1 MVGCFTAENF
11 LKPLYYSGYWP
22 VVIHTFY
29 CYGRKKMRNRGQKF
43 WDWADPE
50 LHSRS
55 HDTRL
60 SDGTLINVQVR
71 LSKAG
76 VTQLFFGI
84 YDKEGTMLFEESFD
98 SRPGETMTQAM
109 EWGLAQ
115 VRELIDLSTDSPIT
129 LPKTECFSR
138 RGSRQTP

>member
-1 MVGCFTAENF
+1 
-11 LKPLYYSGYWP
+11 
-22 VVIHTFY
+22 
-29 CYGRKKMRNRGQKF
+29 MRNRGQKY

-50 LHSRS
+50 LHSRT
-55 HDTRL
+55 HDSRL

-98 SRPGETMTQAM
+98 SRLGETMTQAM
-109 EWGLAQ
+109 EWGLAKA
-115 VRELIDLSTDSPIT
+115 RELIDLSCARDRLEEQRSQKARSPRAEQGT
-129 LPKTECFSR
+129 
-138 RGSRQTP
+138 GSGTGIRPR